1 MAGKRQVKNAKVAL
15 QHNLGLGG
23 ACVISLYRLGFPEA
37 NTASR
42 QIQASLTSS
51 SPVKDFK
58 SASVFS
64 EIEKALKQDGA
75 NLVKKVNGVF
85 CFKVKGP
92 ADQEVVWVVDAKN
105 GNGAVKF
112 NSNDKADT
120 TITIADGDLYDL
132 MTGKLNPQT
141 AFFQGKLKIAGN
153 MGLALKLKDIQPKS
167 GSKL

>member
-23 ACVISLYRLGFPEA
+23 AVIVSLYRHGFPEA
-37 NTASR
+37 RVDSR
-42 QIQASLTSS
+42 QLQAAQTSS
-51 SPVKDFK
+51 STENDFK

-64 EIEKALKQDGA
+64 DINKALEKDGA
-75 NLVKKVNGVF
+75 NIVKKVNGVF

-92 ADQEVVWVVDAKN
+92 ADQEAVWVVDAKN
-105 GNGAVKF
+105 GSGAVKF
-112 NSNDKADT
+112 NSEDKADT
-120 TITIADGDLYDL
+120 TIAIGDSDLFDL

-141 AFFQGKLKIAGN
+141 AFFQGKLKITGN
-153 MGLALKLKDIQPKS
+153 MGLAMKLKDIQPKS